1 MNAKHLIL
9 TGLVAVAL
17 VGCQQK
23 KSTEATPP
31 EGAKAA
37 ADEAAAKDEGGEAA
51 KTDEAPAAAAGTNTL
66 TGAVAWEGEAPK
78 REKLNREAD
87 PVCDKEEML
96 AEETIV
102 TEGKIA
108 NVVIAISGQGLAAKA
123 ASGDIK
129 IAQESCMYRPRVQ
142 CATVGQKIA
151 ISNTDPT
158 MHNIHGYKEG
168 GAKSWFN
175 QAQMGNAPPVK
186 KELKKAGVA
195 AFKCDVH
202 PWMAGYVY
210 VSDNGYCAVTG
221 EDGTFSLEGLPAG
234 KWTVTAWHEVYGEK
248 TAEVT
253 LEEGK
258 EADLDFTFSAADK
271 QS

>member
-1 MNAKHLIL
+1 MKLKHLIV
-9 TGLVAVAL
+9 TGLVGVAL

-23 KSTEATPP
+23 KGGDAAPP
-31 EGAKAA
+31 EAAKAA
-37 ADEAAAKDEGGEAA
+37 AAEAGKDEAAEPAKDE
-51 KTDEAPAAAAGTNTL
+51 APAAAAAGTNTL
-66 TGAVAWEGEAPK
+66 KGSVAWDGDAPK
-78 REKLNREAD
+78 RKKLNREAD

-102 TEGKIA
+102 TEGKLA
-108 NVVIAISGQGLAAKA
+108 NVVVTIAGQGFAAKA
-123 ASGDIK
+123 ASGDIA
-129 IAQESCMYRPRVQ
+129 IAQQSCMYRPRIQ
-142 CATVGQKIA
+142 CGVVGQKVA
-151 ISNTDPT
+151 ITNADAT

-175 QAQMGNAPPVK
+175 QAQMGGAPPVK

-210 VSDNGYCAVTG
+210 TTETGYCAVSA
-221 EDGTFSLEGLPAG
+221 EDGSWALEGLPAG
-234 KWTVTAWHEVYGEK
+234 KWTITAWHEIYGEK

-253 LEEGK
+253 IEEGK
-258 EADLDFTFSAADK
+258 EASLDITYSANDK

>member
-9 TGLVAVAL
+9 SGLVAVAL

-31 EGAKAA
+31 ESAKAA
-37 ADEAAAKDEGGEAA
+37 ADEAGAAKADAEPARA
-51 KTDEAPAAAAGTNTL
+51 DEAPAATAGTNTL
-66 TGAVAWEGEAPK
+66 EGTVAWEGDAPK

-102 TEGKIA
+102 TEGKLA
-108 NVVIAISGQGLAAKA
+108 NVVITISGQGLTAKA
-123 ASGDIK
+123 AGGDVK
-129 IAQESCMYRPRVQ
+129 IAQQSCMYRPRVQ
-142 CATVGQKIA
+142 CGTVGQKVV
-151 ISNTDPT
+151 ISNNDPT

-186 KELKKAGVA
+186 KELKKAGVV

-210 VSDNGYCAVTG
+210 ASDNGYCAVTA
-221 EDGTFSLEGLPAG
+221 EDGAFALEGLPAG
-234 KWTVTAWHEVYGEK
+234 KWTVTAWHEIYGEK

-258 EADLDFTFSAADK
+258 EATLDFTFSAADK
-271 QS
+271 PS